1 MQWRLMGHLTFSI
14 LDLPI
19 GQKSWLLYL
28 CEILFT
34 SKLLAPSFF
43 NALNFIPNKLIS
55 HTLCVSAKHTR
66 CKTEIPE
73 GDSVSTNFRL
83 CDANCCSSLRKKC
96 TEWNLMMSLAPHVFV
111 FPAFSPP
118 RKSQHVPKTRWNL
131 RWKLN
136 TTLARVPR
144 GSERGRRRK
153 LIQFSLAGRCSQN
166 SHLLYKLRA
175 AKSSCPNQIAWP
187 SRH

>member
-1 MQWRLMGHLTFSI
+1 MLVNQR
-14 LDLPI
+14 
-19 GQKSWLLYL
+19 QKYWLLYL
-28 CEILFT
+28 CQILFT
-34 SKLLAPSFF
+34 PKVIGTIVF
-43 NALNFIPNKLIS
+43 NVLTPAVINFEFYTKQAVS
-55 HTLCVSAKHTR
+55 HTLFRRVPAKYTR
-66 CKTEIPE
+66 CRTEIPE

-83 CDANCCSSLRKKC
+83 CNVNCCSSFRKKC
-96 TEWNLMMSLAPHVFV
+96 TEWNLMMPLAPQDSV

-131 RWKLN
+131 CWKLN

-144 GSERGRRRK
+144 GNERGRRRK